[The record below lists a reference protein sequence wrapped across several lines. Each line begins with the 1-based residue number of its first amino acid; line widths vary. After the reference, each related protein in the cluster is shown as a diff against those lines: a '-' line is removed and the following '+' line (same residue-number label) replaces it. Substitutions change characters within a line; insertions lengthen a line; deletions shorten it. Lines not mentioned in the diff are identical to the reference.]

1 MDLGLNGKVVLVT
14 GASYG
19 IGRAISEA
27 FAREGCRL
35 ALVARKAD
43 LLQEAAAALARTGA
57 PALPLVGDVTKPDDV
72 ARIVQQT
79 LDRFGTVHVLVN
91 NVGGSLGTLSLGFEA
106 IADVQWQAVF
116 EQNVFSAARMTR
128 AVLPAMRRQR
138 WGRIVFVASESGVQP
153 DPTGAPYNAAKAAV
167 IALAKTLS
175 KAYAAEGIL
184 VNTVSPAFVRT
195 PAVDAMLA
203 RYAAQAGISPDA
215 AQAEFL
221 ARRRPHIEVRRPGT
235 PEEVAAAVVFLA
247 SEAASFINGA
257 NVRVDGGS
265 VASV

>member
-1 MDLGLNGKVVLVT
+1 
-14 GASYG
+14 
-19 IGRAISEA
+19 
-27 FAREGCRL
+27 
-35 ALVARKAD
+35 
-43 LLQEAAAALARTGA
+43 
-57 PALPLVGDVTKPDDV
+57 
-72 ARIVQQT
+72 
-79 LDRFGTVHVLVN
+79 
-91 NVGGSLGTLSLGFEA
+91 
-106 IADVQWQAVF
+106 
-116 EQNVFSAARMTR
+116 MTR